1 MRCGLTPAFASVRAD
16 QMKLQLFTLS
26 IAAAFACALLATAAE
41 EKSNPIKE
49 AMQKYHKAPRG
60 QDNVSKKVVNGT
72 ATKEEIKGI
81 VEGYRNMAKAKP
93 PQGDDASWKEKS
105 SKVLAAAVAVER
117 GEPGALDKYKAAAN
131 CKACHDVHKPAQQQQ

>member
-1 MRCGLTPAFASVRAD
+1 
-16 QMKLQLFTLS
+16 MKLQIFSLTVAGALSVALF
-26 IAAAFACALLATAAE
+26 ATAAE
-41 EKSNPIKE
+41 QKDNPIKD

-60 QDNVSKKVVNGT
+60 QDNVSKKVTNGT

-93 PQGDDASWKEKS
+93 PQGDDASWKEKT
-105 SKVLAAAVAVER
+105 SKVLAAAAAVER